1 MRFAGSQLTNF
12 LSGTNFDNIGKAG
25 IVSRANENNAS
36 VISDSYVDRADIAA
50 EATVKSAKYGASA
63 TRAQGAAQGQ
73 ASMFS
78 GLASGI
84 GSIAGGVAQMPGAG
98 KTPGIPTGNT
108 GNTIYGL
115 GGGAGQGELLAPLST
130 GDNATGLLNSFLK
143 RG

>member
-50 EATVKSAKYGASA
+50 EATVQSAKYGASA

-73 ASMFS
+73 SSMFS

-84 GSIAGGVAQMPGAG
+84 GSIAGGIAKMP
-98 KTPGIPTGNT
+98 KTNT
-108 GNTIYGL
+108 GTNRGISPFSQPHSSGIGREAL
-115 GGGAGQGELLAPLST
+115 GGYDL
-130 GDNATGLLNSFLK
+130 
-143 RG
+143 